1 MTLLADEVFM
11 DPARLNE
18 DYDARATVG
27 VDGFAKEMARYRS
40 QSEKMK
46 LAYGLHFDI
55 TYCQKSG
62 QALDIYGPTVNGNGP
77 LLPVFLFIHGGY
89 WRALSKEDS
98 AMMAATLAA
107 NGIAT
112 VVIDYPLAPAAGIG
126 DIVHAVRSAVAFIWR
141 RGHEFGL
148 DPQRI
153 SLGGSSAG
161 GHLLA
166 TLLAPGWHAA
176 FGVPTDVVKF
186 AFPISGLF
194 ELAPLMK
201 TPVQAWL
208 ALSDTS
214 VADYSP
220 MRHIPAPGCP
230 ITVAWAEGD
239 PPGFK
244 RQSEA
249 FAALYKAAGAE
260 TDLLEVPH
268 CNHFDVLMEWAD
280 PTSLLSRTLISGIF
294 RNL

>member
-11 DPARLNE
+11 DPAGLNE

-27 VDGFAKEMARYRS
+27 VEGFAREMARYRS

-46 LAYGLHFDI
+46 QAYGLHFDI
-55 TYCQKSG
+55 TYCQESG
-62 QALDIYGPTVNGNGP
+62 QALDIFGPKVNGKGP
-77 LLPVFLFIHGGY
+77 LLPGFIFIHGGY

-98 AMMAATLAA
+98 AMMAGTLAEK
-107 NGIAT
+107 GIAT
-112 VVIDYPLAPAAGIG
+112 VVIDYPLAPAVGIG

-148 DPQRI
+148 DPDRI

-201 TPVQAWL
+201 TRVQEWL
-208 ALSDTS
+208 ALSDAS

-230 ITVAWAEGD
+230 ITIAWAEGD

-249 FAALYKAAGAE
+249 FASLYKAAGAE

>member
-89 WRALSKEDS
+89 WRALSKADS
-98 AMMAATLAA
+98 AMMAGTLAV

-161 GHLLA
+161 
-166 TLLAPGWHAA
+166 
-176 FGVPTDVVKF
+176 
-186 AFPISGLF
+186 
-194 ELAPLMK
+194 
-201 TPVQAWL
+201 
-208 ALSDTS
+208 
-214 VADYSP
+214 VAICLQHY
-220 MRHIPAPGCP
+220 
-230 ITVAWAEGD
+230 
-239 PPGFK
+239 
-244 RQSEA
+244 
-249 FAALYKAAGAE
+249 
-260 TDLLEVPH
+260 
-268 CNHFDVLMEWAD
+268 
-280 PTSLLSRTLISGIF
+280 
-294 RNL
+294 